1 MEQTFMKEKKI
12 LPLLLSMALPSM
24 ISMLVGAL
32 YNIVD
37 GLFVARISEEAMTA
51 LSLVFPMQNIS
62 LAISVGFGIGV
73 GALIS
78 VSMGM
83 QQQKRADRAASSAL
97 GLCALH
103 GLLVTIFGIAA
114 TPYFLRMFTDNAE
127 VIRMGQQYANVVFLF
142 CIPQHLSIGV
152 EKIFQSVGRMKSS
165 MAGMLTGSITNL
177 ILDPILIFG
186 LGPIPALGI
195 HGAALATGLG
205 QVASLAMYG
214 IQNRLN
220 PIPVHFSGKSCI
232 PEKNMLAR
240 MYSVGIPAS
249 LNIAL
254 PSLLISA
261 LNSILAAYSQIYIV
275 VLGVYYKLQTFVYM
289 PANGLVQGMRPIL
302 GYNYGAGESER
313 VKKIFRAALSV
324 SALIMLSGT
333 AVCMLFPSALIG
345 LFSENPDTIREGVIA
360 LGTISIGFAASS
372 VSITCC
378 GALEGLGM
386 GMQSLMTS
394 LMRFVVVIIPL
405 AFVLS
410 RTFGPHGVWHAF
422 WLTECISAVIS
433 FVLYRTALAKKLRQ
447 ISNENI

>member
-12 LPLLLSMALPSM
+12 LPLVLSMSLPSM

-37 GLFVARISEEAMTA
+37 GLFVARISEDAMTA

-62 LAISVGFGIGV
+62 LALSVGFGVGV

-78 VSMGM
+78 FSLGM
-83 QQQKRADRAASSAL
+83 QQQKKADSAATVAL
-97 GLCALH
+97 WLCMLH
-103 GLLVTIFGIAA
+103 GLLLTIFGIVV
-114 TPYFLRMFTDNAE
+114 TPHFLRLFTDNE
-127 VIRMGQQYANVVFLF
+127 QVVQMGREYANVVFLF

-152 EKIFQSVGRMKSS
+152 EKIFQSVGRMKSC
-165 MAGMLTGSITNL
+165 MIGMLTGSFANL
-177 ILDPILIFG
+177 ILDPIMIFG
-186 LGPIPALGI
+186 FGPIPAMGI

-205 QVASLAMYG
+205 QVFSLLTYC
-214 IQNRLN
+214 IQDRLN
-220 PIPVHFSGKSCI
+220 PIPVHIGRASFQ
-232 PEKNMLAR
+232 PEKKMIAR

-254 PSLLISA
+254 PSLLVSA

-289 PANGLVQGMRPIL
+289 PANGLVQGMRPII
-302 GYNYGAGESER
+302 GYNYGAGETER
-313 VKKIFRAALSV
+313 VKKIFRVSLSV
-324 SALIMLSGT
+324 SAVIMVFGT
-333 AVCMLFPSALIG
+333 IICMAFPGTLIG
-345 LFSENPDTIREGVIA
+345 LFSENPETIREGVIA
-360 LGTISIGFAASS
+360 LSTISIGFVASS

-386 GMQSLMTS
+386 GVQSLMTS

-410 RTFGPHGVWHAF
+410 KAMGPHGVWHAF

-433 FVLYRTALAKKLRQ
+433 FVLYRAALAKKLKYK
-447 ISNENI
+447 